1 MAGID
6 LRPRTG
12 NEIIDVA
19 FDLVRSNFA
28 LLVGAMALAQ
38 LPGALFSIAFPSSPT
53 DPFAGW
59 REHPIIYTAAVLVG
73 VWWWMV
79 TTFAFIRIVA
89 DIVHGRPTSLAGRLR
104 DSIPL
109 GLQGTVLAIVSYVV
123 FVLWALLLLVPA
135 IFALA
140 RYFASGTA
148 MALEGLGPFAAI
160 RRSKQLAKGS
170 IMRVIGIAILPLLVY
185 LIVVM
190 VLQQTLLAMGR
201 SMLVLQLASA
211 LVSCIVAPFAMTPG
225 VLLYFD
231 QRVRREGLDIE
242 LASAEQSAA

>member
-6 LRPRTG
+6 LRPRSG

-19 FDLVRSNFA
+19 FNLVRSNYG
-28 LLVGAMALAQ
+28 LLVGVIALAQ

-53 DPFAGW
+53 DPFLQW
-59 REHPIIYTAAVLVG
+59 REHPIVHTVAALVG
-73 VWWWMV
+73 IWWWMV
-79 TTFAFIRIVA
+79 TTFAFIMMVS
-89 DIVHGRPTSLAGRLR
+89 DIVHGRPTTLAGRLR

-109 GLQGTVLAIVSYVV
+109 GAKGAVLAIVSYVV
-123 FVLWALLLLVPA
+123 FMLWALLLLVPA

-211 LVSCIVAPFAMTPG
+211 LVSCAVAPFAIVPG

-242 LASAEQSAA
+242 LASAQQSAA

>member
-19 FDLVRSNFA
+19 FDLVRSNFG
-28 LLVGAMALAQ
+28 LLVGVMALAQ
-38 LPGALFSIAFPSSPT
+38 LPGALYSIVFPSSPT
-53 DPFAGW
+53 DPFAQW
-59 REHPIIYTAAVLVG
+59 REHPIIHTVFLLLAI
-73 VWWWMV
+73 WWWMIA
-79 TTFAFIRIVA
+79 TFAFIRIVA
-89 DIVHGRPTSLAGRLR
+89 DIVHGRPTSLAERVR

-109 GLQGTVLAIVSYVV
+109 GLQGTVLAIVSYAV
-123 FVLWALLLLVPA
+123 FILWALLLLVPA
-135 IFALA
+135 VFALS

-170 IMRVIGIAILPLLVY
+170 IMRVTGIAVLPLLVY

-201 SMLVLQLASA
+201 SMLVLELAGA

>member
-19 FDLVRSNFA
+19 FDLVRSNFG
-28 LLVGAMALAQ
+28 LLVGVMALAQ
-38 LPGALFSIAFPSSPT
+38 LPGALYSIAFPSSPT
-53 DPFAGW
+53 DPFAQW
-59 REHPIIYTAAVLVG
+59 REHPIIHTVFLLVAI
-73 VWWWMV
+73 WWWMV
-79 TTFAFIRIVA
+79 ATFAFIRIVA
-89 DIVHGRPTSLAGRLR
+89 DIVHGRPTSLAERVR

-109 GLQGTVLAIVSYVV
+109 GLQGTVLAIVSYTV
-123 FVLWALLLLVPA
+123 FILWALLLLVPA
-135 IFALA
+135 VFALS

-170 IMRVIGIAILPLLVY
+170 IMRITGIAVLPLLVY

-190 VLQQTLLAMGR
+190 VMQQTLLAMGR
-201 SMLVLQLASA
+201 SMLVIELAAA
-211 LVSCIVAPFAMTPG
+211 LVACIVAPFAMTPG